1 MPRTAIAQIA
11 KLIGQEL
18 ESGAEPSEQ
27 ALATG
32 PTLAEAGA
40 TTEIV
45 ERLFAEAQRKRPN
58 DRMIQAYAF
67 ILEGALETW
76 RLHANGGDVSAEHE
90 IGEVHNR
97 VDHALGQGDFAPEVL
112 MLLARAFARAELDP
126 GRPLQEAMVSAMESR
141 SDLSPAASSAEE
153 ISDHFAELAAA
164 LDNDPFAI
172 YAELASTT
180 AAFPAEHQAFMAGA
194 LSGSDNEAVREA
206 ALGFAFSPDPAV
218 RSAALVA
225 ITQEG
230 RAGRESNSVVDRL
243 VRMRP
248 WLSERR
254 RAKIDTAVRALRPKT
269 ASPVRSRLAAS
280 PPS

>member
-18 ESGAEPSEQ
+18 ESGVGPSEQ

-32 PTLAEAGA
+32 PMLAEAGA

-58 DRMIQAYAF
+58 DLMMQAYAF
-67 ILEGALETW
+67 ILEGALETL

-126 GRPLQEAMVSAMESR
+126 GRSLQ
-141 SDLSPAASSAEE
+141 
-153 ISDHFAELAAA
+153 
-164 LDNDPFAI
+164 PFVI
-172 YAELASTT
+172 C
-180 AAFPAEHQAFMAGA
+180 
-194 LSGSDNEAVREA
+194 
-206 ALGFAFSPDPAV
+206 
-218 RSAALVA
+218 
-225 ITQEG
+225 
-230 RAGRESNSVVDRL
+230 
-243 VRMRP
+243 
-248 WLSERR
+248 RR
-254 RAKIDTAVRALRPKT
+254 HV
-269 ASPVRSRLAAS
+269 
-280 PPS
+280 